1 MSKYGPRL
9 QWPRKG
15 VPIPNNAVTL
25 RHTEP
30 NDYPELEIWWND
42 HAIADDCRHTMEK
55 VPDKTI
61 DQMFHTWSDEDDDR
75 RFVHHLI
82 EPMTATL
89 HRVLRATRLFE
100 SQ

>member
-1 MSKYGPRL
+1 M
-9 QWPRKG
+9 
-15 VPIPNNAVTL
+15 PNNAVTL

-61 DQMFHTWSDEDDDR
+61 DQMFPYVER
-75 RFVHHLI
+75 RG
-82 EPMTATL
+82 
-89 HRVLRATRLFE
+89 
-100 SQ
+100 